1 MKYSRLH
8 AATLFLLLLALLC
21 GPASAQNI
29 LINEAMS
36 SNNAFITDEEGDYPD
51 WLELYNP
58 GDTAV
63 DLANWGLSDK
73 KGTPGKWLFPQVSIG
88 PKSWMLIFAD
98 SKDRKQ
104 AVAHWETVVRRGQV
118 WRYRTG
124 ASAIP
129 ASWIQPGYDDSGWSQ
144 GSTGIGFGD
153 NDDATTIASGIISV
167 FGRVAFT
174 VADPAAVIGMIL
186 DIDYDDGFVAW
197 LNGVEIARANL
208 GQNGVQPAW
217 NLAANPD
224 HEANIYRGMAPDRFT
239 VANFREALTSG
250 RNLLAI
256 QVHNNSTT
264 SSDLTMIPF
273 LSLGYSTPPAGAA
286 GSDPRLVLTST
297 HMHTNFAIS
306 ASGETL
312 LLSSAAGA
320 IVDSVTLPPLA
331 TDVSYGRV
339 TDGGE
344 RWIHAKH
351 PTPGAANNSAE
362 VAEMAAAVEF
372 SKSRGFYQQ
381 AVSFTMS
388 CATPGAVIRFTR
400 DGGEPDSLST
410 LYSGPVNIGQTS
422 VIRARAFAPGLDP
435 GPIIT
440 HSFVLS
446 QPPAPL
452 PVISLTTDPRNL
464 WDSEYG
470 IYVLGTSYTNEDPY
484 YGANFWED
492 WERPVHI
499 EFFEPG
505 GNPGFNQDAGTRIF
519 GGWSRARSQ
528 KSMAFF
534 ARREYGKEEF
544 NYRIFPDLPYENYH
558 SFILRNAGNDWD
570 RTFIAD
576 GLIHSRLKGID
587 LDRQAYRPCTVYLN
601 GEYWGILNLREKVN
615 EHYLAQHHG
624 GNPDE
629 IDQLELD
636 GNVLEGSND
645 HYIALRDFIASK
657 DLTKAENYAWV
668 QSQME
673 VENFITYQA
682 VQIYTDNRDW
692 PGNNIKYWR
701 PQTEGGRWRW
711 ILFDTEWGFGINAYA
726 SGNAYAYNTLAFATS
741 PTQTPGLHG
750 NPPWSTLLLRR
761 LLLNPDFKRS
771 FINRFADLM
780 NSAYRE
786 TATVAHIDSLES
798 LLSGDM
804 TRHYD
809 KWRQQVWWSSARLWW
824 NSMDSW
830 YGYIRTLRD
839 FALNRPGY
847 MRAHLMQKF
856 AITSVVSLRLFCD
869 PAQGG
874 EILLNDF
881 LPVRS
886 SPWSGSYFSGV
897 PVKLTARPAPGYIFE
912 GWEGAVTS
920 SDPTLEVTMTG
931 TTTIR
936 ARFIPAGEQAAR
948 IVINEI
954 NYKSADSHDSE
965 DWVEL
970 HNSGLAGADLSGW
983 HLKDDADD
991 HDFLFPANTLIESGG
1006 YLVVGRD
1013 TTKFRKLFPQKSI
1026 RLAGNLS
1033 FGLSSGG
1040 DQVRLFDAEGALV
1053 DSVAFGIASPWP
1065 AAAAGQGPTLELRN
1079 PELDNRLAASWAAS
1093 AGYGTPGA
1101 QNSGYNGV
1109 ETPPSG
1115 QLPERLELMQNW
1127 PNPFNAT
1134 TRIAFT
1140 LPAPA
1145 DIRLQIFSV
1154 QGRCI
1159 RTLAAGRTAAG
1170 AHRLD
1175 WDGRDEAG
1183 LPASSGLYLCLL
1195 QSGEVQQVKRMLLL
1209 R

>member
-1 MKYSRLH
+1 MKYCRLY
-8 AATLFLLLLALLC
+8 AATLFLLLLVLLS
-21 GPASAQNI
+21 GFAAAQTVR
-29 LINEAMS
+29 INEVMS
-36 SNNAFITDEEGDYPD
+36 SNNAFVADEEGDFSD
-51 WLELYNP
+51 WLEIYNP
-58 GDTAV
+58 NDTAV
-63 DLANWGLSDK
+63 DLTNWGLSDK
-73 KGTPGKWLFPQVSIG
+73 KGTPGKWLFPEVAIG

-104 AVAHWETVVRRGQV
+104 AVAHWETVVRRGQI
-118 WRYRTG
+118 WRYRVG

-129 ASWIQPGYDDSGWSQ
+129 AGWIQPGYDDSGWSQ
-144 GSTGIGFGD
+144 GASGIGFGD
-153 NDDATTIASGIISV
+153 NDDATTVATGNISV
-167 FGRVAFT
+167 FSRIAFT
-174 VADPAAVIGMIL
+174 LADSAAVTAMIL

-197 LNGVEIARANL
+197 LNGIEIARANL
-208 GQNGVQPAW
+208 GQKGVQPAW

-224 HEANIYRGMAPDRFT
+224 HEANIYRGLPPDRFLI
-239 VANFREALTSG
+239 ANFREALRSG

-256 QVHNNSTT
+256 QIHNNSTS
-264 SSDLTMIPF
+264 SSDLSMIPF
-273 LSLGYSTPPAGAA
+273 LSLGYTAPPADAA
-286 GSDPRLVLTST
+286 GSDPRLVLNKT

-312 LLSSAAGA
+312 LLSNGAGA
-320 IVDSVTLPPLA
+320 IVDSITVPALP
-331 TDVSYGRV
+331 TDLSWARV
-339 TDGGE
+339 PDGGNK
-344 RWIHAKH
+344 WILAAVPTPGQANNSKEVAEKAAAAEFSKSGGFYQQPFTFTLSC
-351 PTPGAANNSAE
+351 PTPGA
-362 VAEMAAAVEF
+362 
-372 SKSRGFYQQ
+372 
-381 AVSFTMS
+381 T
-388 CATPGAVIRFTR
+388 IRYTR
-400 DGGEPDSLST
+400 DGSEPDSLST
-410 LYSGPVNIGQTS
+410 LCSGPVSIGATT

-435 GPIIT
+435 GPVIT
-440 HSFVLS
+440 HTFILG

-464 WDSEYG
+464 WDQEYG
-470 IYVLGTSYTNEDPY
+470 IYVLGSSYTNEDPY

-505 GNPGFNQDAGTRIF
+505 GEPGFSQDAGTRIF
-519 GGWSRARSQ
+519 GGWSRARPQ

-544 NYRIFPDLPYENYH
+544 NYRLFPELPFENYH
-558 SFILRNAGNDWD
+558 SFILRNGGNDWD
-570 RTFIAD
+570 RTLFAD
-576 GLIHSRLKGID
+576 GLIHSRLQGID

-624 GNPDE
+624 GDPDE

-636 GNVLEGSND
+636 GSVLEGTND

-657 DLTKAENYAWV
+657 DLSKAENYAWV

-673 VENFITYQA
+673 IENFITYQA
-682 VQIYTDNRDW
+682 VQIYVDNRDW

-701 PQTEGGRWRW
+701 PQGEGGRWRW
-711 ILFDTEWGFGINAYA
+711 ILFDTEWGFGINAYG
-726 SGNAYAYNTLAFATS
+726 SGLPYAYNTLDFATS

-761 LLLNPDFKRS
+761 LLMNQEFKRK

-786 TATVAHIDSLES
+786 APTVAHIDSLQG

-804 TRHYD
+804 TRHFD

-824 NSMDSW
+824 GSMDSW

-847 MRAHLMQKF
+847 MRAHILQKF
-856 AITSVVSLRLFCD
+856 NIPAVVSLRLICE
-869 PAQGG
+869 PAGAG
-874 EILLNDF
+874 SVLLNDF
-881 LPVRS
+881 LTVTAM
-886 SPWSGSYFSGV
+886 PWSGTYFSGV
-897 PVKLTARPAPGYIFE
+897 PVQVAAKPAPGYLFA
-912 GWEGAVTS
+912 GWGGASTS
-920 SDPTLEVTMTG
+920 SDAAIEMTITG
-931 TTTIR
+931 TTTLR
-936 ARFIPAGEQAAR
+936 ARFIPAGENDAR

-970 HNSGLAGADLSGW
+970 HNSGPAGADLSGW
-983 HLKDDADD
+983 HLKDDDD
-991 HDFLFPANTLIESGG
+991 AHDFIVPPNTLIESGG

-1040 DQVRLFDAEGALV
+1040 DQVRLYDAVGALV
-1053 DSVAFGIASPWP
+1053 DSVAFGIATPWP
-1065 AAAAGQGPTLELRN
+1065 AAPAGQGPTLELRN
-1079 PELDNRLAASWAAS
+1079 PELDNSLATSWAAA

-1109 ETPPSG
+1109 KAPPAG
-1115 QLPERLELMQNW
+1115 RVPEQFGLMQNW
-1127 PNPFNAT
+1127 PNPFNAET
-1134 TRIAFT
+1134 AIAFT

-1145 DIRLQIFSV
+1145 DIRLQIYALN
-1154 QGRCI
+1154 GRLL
-1159 RTLAAGRTAAG
+1159 RTLAAGRIQAG
-1170 AHRLD
+1170 LHRLS
-1175 WDGRDEAG
+1175 WDGCDEAG
-1183 LPASSGLYLCLL
+1183 LPAASGIYLCLL
-1195 QSGEVQQVKRMLLL
+1195 QSGEARQVRRMLLL